1 MGDNSCVSNVH
12 MPLFIQ
18 PAPEHLSGSA
28 IYSVPLLVEEEEE
41 TGSVTRIDDY
51 VDQGTVF
58 KEEEE
63 RADVFKEEEERA
75 DGQVEAT
82 SEQPGVPVQVP
93 ELSQEQLAHPA
104 LSQEQLVVPIHSESP
119 EGHLNESAAADPS
132 VQPDSQVELAVV
144 DGSSQQ
150 QTTESDR
157 VTSPSDASEHKPLV
171 TNHCVCARVCVNVC
185 ARVCVHV
192 CARVCACM
200 HVCV

>member
-63 RADVFKEEEERA
+63 RAD
-75 DGQVEAT
+75 GQVEAT

-93 ELSQEQLAHPA
+93 ALSHEQLADPA
-104 LSQEQLVVPIHSESP
+104 LSQEQL
-119 EGHLNESAAADPS
+119 ADPA
-132 VQPDSQVELAVV
+132 LITGAA
-144 DGSSQQ
+144 G
-150 QTTESDR
+150 
-157 VTSPSDASEHKPLV
+157 
-171 TNHCVCARVCVNVC
+171 
-185 ARVCVHV
+185 
-192 CARVCACM
+192 
-200 HVCV
+200 